1 MCCDM
6 SYPFVMHHTCLPLLN
21 FDAFEAVPAA
31 LLGARGNATAR
42 ALSGADWLLRRK
54 RDGRYLA
61 VATRCGVR
69 ALMPEPWRKVL
80 GRNTQSAVWQRLYG
94 CNHRLE
100 AAQLSLSTMRVW
112 LGRLGI
118 GPDYALSR
126 GLEPIPEPA
135 RLCFAGFDRYAR
147 PLWLTAASAVAWQAM
162 KTAAARDGVTL
173 EAISGYR
180 SHAYQFGILER
191 KLARGVGLADI
202 LAVNAAPGFSEHH
215 SGRALD
221 LSTPGEAAAEESFE
235 ATAAFAWLGEH
246 AGRFGFAMSYPRDNP
261 HGIVYEPWHWCLHP

>member
-1 MCCDM
+1 M

-42 ALSGADWLLRRK
+42 ALAEADWVLRRK

-61 VATRCGVR
+61 VATRSGLR
-69 ALMPEPWRKVL
+69 ALMPQQWTEVL
-80 GRNTQSAVWQRLYG
+80 GRNTSEAVWQRLYR
-94 CNHRLE
+94 CSPRFE
-100 AAQLSLSTMRVW
+100 PAQLSMRTMRSW
-112 LGRLGI
+112 LERLGV
-118 GPDYALSR
+118 GPAYARER
-126 GLEPIPEPA
+126 GLQAIAEPA
-135 RLCFAGFDRYAR
+135 RLCFAGYDRYAR
-147 PLWLTAASAVAWQAM
+147 PLWLTAATAVAWQAL
-162 KTAAARDGVTL
+162 KAAAARDGVIL

-261 HGIVYEPWHWCLHP
+261 HGIVYEPWHWCLKP